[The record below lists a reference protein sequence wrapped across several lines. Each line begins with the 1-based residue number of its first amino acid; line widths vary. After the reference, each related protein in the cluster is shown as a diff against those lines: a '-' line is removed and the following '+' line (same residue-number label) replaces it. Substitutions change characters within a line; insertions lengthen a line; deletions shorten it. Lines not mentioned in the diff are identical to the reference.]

1 MLIYSLGSL
10 ISFLGIINLFRWF
23 DQTEPGDLDGDS
35 WFIIFLF
42 TITSWGGVVLGI
54 LIVISE
60 ILVAIRRSKRLNR
73 RYVNWL
79 FKRVF

>member
-1 MLIYSLGSL
+1 MLIYLLGSL

-23 DQTEPGDLDGDS
+23 DQIEPGDLDGDS
-35 WFIIFLF
+35 WFIVFLF
-42 TITSWGGVVLGI
+42 FITSWVGVVLEI

-60 ILVAIRRSKRLNR
+60 ILAAISKSKRLNR
-73 RYVNWL
+73 RYVDWI